1 MPQGYKYIDTHAHL
15 YDEAF
20 SGDVAGAVER
30 AVAAGVGLILQPDVD
45 SRERDAMKK
54 LRKQYPEVFLDMAGL
69 YPGSVD
75 EDWEREVELV
85 RESACEEGTV
95 AIGEIGLDYH
105 YSKESADLQ
114 KAALKAQFELAA
126 ELGLPVNIHLREAE
140 NDFFEVLDSCRH
152 LGLSGNLHAF
162 SGSYETFRRIEK
174 YGDWYVG
181 IGGVLTFK
189 NARVAESLKKI
200 PLDRIVLETDSPY
213 LTPVPFR
220 GRRNESSY
228 IPVIAAAIA
237 GIKGTCIDEVAEVT
251 TCNAEKLFKITRQL

>member
-1 MPQGYKYIDTHAHL
+1 MPKGYKYIDTHSHL

-20 SGDVAGAVER
+20 RDDVDEAVSR
-30 AVAAGVGLILQPDVD
+30 ALAAGVGLILQPDVD
-45 SRERDAMKK
+45 SRARGGMKK
-54 LRKQYPEVFLDMAGL
+54 LSERFPDVFLNMAGL

-75 EDWEREVELV
+75 ENWEQEVELV
-85 RESACEEGTV
+85 RRSAMEDGAV

-105 YSKESADLQ
+105 YSKESAGLQ
-114 KAALKAQFELAA
+114 KAALKAQLELAA
-126 ELGLPVNIHLREAE
+126 ELDLPVNIHLREAE
-140 NDFFEVLDSCRH
+140 NDFFEVLESCRH

-162 SGSYETFRRIEK
+162 SGSVETFRRIEK

-189 NARVAESLKKI
+189 NARVAESLKSI

-213 LTPVPFR
+213 LTPVPYR

-228 IPVIAAAIA
+228 IPVIAAAVA
-237 GIKGTCIDEVAEVT
+237 GIKGTSVDEVAGVT
-251 TCNAEKLFKITRQL
+251 TENAEKLFKIKRQP